1 MKLIIFLTQLLF
13 LCKPSVQKSTVPIDE
28 RTALLLIDIQYCF
41 LKNGSLAVEGGNDII
56 PIVNDLRNEFEHII
70 LTQDWHCVDHV
81 SFASV
86 HPGTKPFENIKLEYD
101 VNGNLCNVKEPYCDP
116 SEVRYEVDQT
126 LWPDHCVKNERSS
139 QIHPDVDRNPESD
152 IIVRKGFNCAIDSY
166 SAFYDN
172 GGISETQLNDKLRSL
187 NVNKLYI
194 TGLALDYCVFYSATD
209 AKELGYDV
217 YVVRDATRGITDK
230 GIKDA
235 IKKMEDNGINII
247 YSTDILG
254 ERQTTEPGRG
264 HLMKS
269 SFSIILLVSIVPVAL
284 KYM

>member
-1 MKLIIFLTQLLF
+1 MKLIIFLSGLLF
-13 LCKPSVQKSTVPIDE
+13 LCKLSVQSTVPIDE

-56 PIVNDLRNEFEHII
+56 PIVNELRNEFEIII
-70 LTQDWHCVDHV
+70 LTQDWHCVDHI

-86 HPGTKPFENIKLEYD
+86 HPGEKVFNNIKLEYD
-101 VNGNLCNVKEPYCDP
+101 QNGNLCNINEPFCDP

-126 LWPDHCVKNERSS
+126 LWPDHCVKNTPSA
-139 QIHPDVDRNPESD
+139 QIHKDVVLNPESD
-152 IIVRKGFNCAIDSY
+152 IYVKKGFNCFIDSY

-172 GGISETQLNDKLRSL
+172 GGISETQLNDKLRRL

-247 YSTDILG
+247 DSSDILPKSK
-254 ERQTTEPGRG
+254 TTPEPGRG

-269 SFSIILLVSIVPVAL
+269 SFSIIFLVAFVPVAL